1 MKLFALTFTVIAL
14 SFGGLTAC
22 GGGGCDQLED
32 CNEALGGGMVSLE
45 GGDDGACDQALDSIR
60 QTLQAQNQDV
70 PDACQ

>member
-1 MKLFALTFTVIAL
+1 MKLLALTVTVIAL

-45 GGDDGACDQALDSIR
+45 GGDDGVCDQALDQIR
-60 QTLQAQNQDV
+60 SSLEQTQQEV
-70 PDACQ
+70 PSECQ